1 MQLLAIAAIEIAWSI
16 VLLLNSI
23 SNILYVIRTHVCAL
37 CFNIIS
43 DMFRS
48 FSNVFNP
55 FRVKSPDVTQIPD
68 CFISI

>member
-1 MQLLAIAAIEIAWSI
+1 MKYEHMC
-16 VLLLNSI
+16 V
-23 SNILYVIRTHVCAL
+23 LYV
-37 CFNIIS
+37 FNIIS